1 LDMAKTYND
10 LYIAT
15 RRQLRDA
22 GISAFSLEARLLVA
36 CAAGKTTEKLL
47 RDLMLY
53 TSDDTELKLA
63 PMVRRRLSGEPVA
76 YITGEWEFYG
86 IPIQVDRNV
95 LIPRTDTELLVE
107 LAVKAAR
114 GKKMD
119 ARVLDLCC
127 GSGCIGCAI
136 AHELP
141 ASRVVMADISPEALS
156 ISRKNV
162 QRNNLTPR
170 VTCIE
175 ADALAAPP
183 MLVGNFD
190 LVVCNPPYIPTQD
203 IPGLDGSVRDYE
215 PLGALDGGGDG
226 LDFYRAILKN
236 WKGVLRHGGLML
248 FEVGIGQAE
257 DVRTQMLM
265 SGFLGVECI
274 RDTGGIDRVVMGRI

>member
-1 LDMAKTYND
+1 MAKTYND

-15 RRQLRDA
+15 RKRLREA
-22 GISAFSLEARLLVA
+22 GIAAHSLEARLLVA
-36 CAAGKTTEKLL
+36 SAAGKSVEKLL
-47 RDLMLY
+47 RDMMLY
-53 TSDDTELKLA
+53 TSDETERNLR
-63 PMVRRRLSGEPVA
+63 PMLERRLAGEPVA

-86 IPIQVDRNV
+86 LPILVNPSV
-95 LIPRTDTELLVE
+95 LISRTDTELLVD
-107 LAVKAAR
+107 LAVRAAR

-141 ASRVVMADISPEALS
+141 ASRVVMADLSPEALS
-156 ISRKNV
+156 VSRKNV
-162 QRNNLTPR
+162 QRNHLTPR
-170 VTCIE
+170 VTCME
-175 ADALAAPP
+175 ADALQAPP

-190 LVVCNPPYIPTQD
+190 LVVCNPPYIPSGD
-203 IPGLDGSVRDYE
+203 IPWLDASVRDYE
-215 PLGALDGGGDG
+215 PVGALDGGDDG
-226 LDFYRAILKN
+226 LRFYRAILKN

-265 SGFLGVECI
+265 SGFLGVETVK
-274 RDTGGIDRVVMGRI
+274 DTGGIDRVVMGRI